1 MRITAFRLAAALVAG
16 LSTAAS
22 ASTLDIPFSIGQ
34 GNSNAHFNIDQ
45 NNEAGND
52 IEIGI
57 KAKVRYAEDIVPFA
71 NIYSTVIGES
81 DPGLALWNIDWSVDL
96 GTGTIEDYDVY
107 LTVDFNPEI
116 GNADVSTF
124 LLDGTPF
131 LLPDQSV
138 NQQSQNLGFGFWALA
153 PNYQSF
159 DPSAP
164 GQYEIGLSVYEDGAD
179 TKADPALASVQAYVY
194 VAPIPLPPSLAL
206 GVLGL
211 GALVL
216 ATRRA
221 RRNRG

>member
-1 MRITAFRLAAALVAG
+1 MRIPAFLMAAALVAG
-16 LSTAAS
+16 LSTAAT

-34 GNSNAHFNIDQ
+34 GNSNTHFYIDR
-45 NNEAGND
+45 NEATGND

-57 KAKVRYAEDIVPFA
+57 KAKGRYARDIVPFA
-71 NIYSTVIGES
+71 NVYSTIAGEG
-81 DPGLALWNIDWSVDL
+81 DPGLALWNVDWSVDL
-96 GTGTIEDYDVY
+96 GTGTIDDYDVY
-107 LTVDFNPEI
+107 LTVDFNPDI
-116 GNADVSTF
+116 GNSDVSTF

-138 NQQSQNLGFGFWALA
+138 NQQSQNLGFGFWAFA

-159 DPSAP
+159 DPNAP

-179 TKADPALASVQAYVY
+179 TGTNTALASVQAYVY

-216 ATRRA
+216 VTRST